1 MLMSGCMRPG
11 PPGTS
16 GCSSHL
22 NTSGLHAATA
32 ASHKSGVEIQPTIF
46 TITDK
51 SAMFARLSNMF
62 GANDDDDQGHGSP
75 SRKSNSRNGS
85 QGSGTPVHTPN
96 AAQCQIDNSGS
107 VLEKIAGLYAERL
120 MSDIVLVVGQR
131 EFPAHR
137 LILCASSDVFQVMLM
152 NPRWNESREQRI
164 ILQEASECVVVF
176 DLFLRYLYTGRLKV
190 SHATVLPILALADK
204 YNVKDLIDTCVK
216 YMKLHV
222 VSASQQNYLI
232 AWLQYTLTCGH
243 SDIATVCLNHLKW
256 NLEQVA
262 ALEDFASCDLDLLTT
277 ILAQHDVVVHD
288 EMTLYN
294 IVVSWLHRQEER
306 LLMPTPV
313 ATPGEPPPTL
323 IPQTPSTS
331 SGVSPLPLSI
341 TPSCGKLYLRRDST
355 TSSCDPMDRMEWL
368 TYEVMKFVRFPMMTP
383 RQLADLLLVPLTIKY
398 KEFFVT
404 RMAIGMSFHSGQWE
418 RVREVM
424 MDPDP
429 SNRLL
434 FTPRLYTAEQWSA
447 SLTVDNLPGLPA
459 YHTRTL
465 VFSTPASASELDCD
479 TQLEWIV
486 ELYPKGVWFR
496 KFYLIVWQG
505 TVEVPEAVL
514 RTVRLAVTA
523 KDVEYARVRIAVLVF
538 AVQEGIEYIVNVV
551 STKYI
556 FSTED
561 NLLNLDDILPFDSLN
576 DPPVSMDYYLKERKR
591 YLQEPCDSLKIHIVI
606 SPLSDPKLDAAGIT

>member
-1 MLMSGCMRPG
+1 
-11 PPGTS
+11 
-16 GCSSHL
+16 
-22 NTSGLHAATA
+22 
-32 ASHKSGVEIQPTIF
+32 
-46 TITDK
+46 
-51 SAMFARLSNMF
+51 MF
-62 GANDDDDQGHGSP
+62 GANDDEDPAHCSP
-75 SRKSNSRNGS
+75 SRKAGSRGS
-85 QGSGTPVHTPN
+85 HLGSSPTTHGRN
-96 AAQCQIDNSGS
+96 AAQYQIDNSGS

-152 NPRWNESREQRI
+152 NPRWSESREQRI
-164 ILQEASECVVVF
+164 VLQEAAECVEVF
-176 DLFLRYLYTGRLKV
+176 ELFLRYLYTGRLRV

-204 YNVKDLIDTCVK
+204 YNVKDLIETCVR
-216 YMKLHV
+216 YMKSNV
-222 VSASQQNYLI
+222 VSASQQNYLM
-232 AWLQYTLTCGH
+232 AWLQYTLACGH
-243 SDIATVCLNHLKW
+243 SDISSVCLNHFKW

-262 ALEDFASCDLDLLTT
+262 THDDFAYCDLDLLTMV
-277 ILAQHDVVVHD
+277 LAEHDVVVHD
-288 EMTLYN
+288 EMALYN
-294 IVVSWLHRQEER
+294 IVVTWLLRQEER
-306 LLMPTPV
+306 LLTVTPV
-313 ATPGEPPPTL
+313 ATPVDPSPS
-323 IPQTPSTS
+323 IYTPSTS
-331 SGVSPLPLSI
+331 SITTTMTFCPPSAPPPMSI
-341 TPSCGKLYLRRDST
+341 TPGCGKLYLRRDST
-355 TSSCDPMDRMEWL
+355 TSSCDPADRMEWL
-368 TYEVMKFVRFPMMTP
+368 TYEVMKYVRFPMMTP

-418 RVREVM
+418 RVREIM
-424 MDPDP
+424 RDPDP

-479 TQLEWIV
+479 SQLEWIV

-523 KDVEYARVRIAVLVF
+523 KDVDHARVRVAVLIF
-538 AVQEGIEYIVNVV
+538 AAQEGVEYVLSVV
-551 STKYI
+551 STNYI
-556 FSTED
+556 FSADD

-576 DPPVSMDYYLKERKR
+576 DPPERKR

-606 SPLSDPKLDAAGIT
+606 SPLSDPKLDAAGVT